1 MSRGPRGHKVREY
14 NDLVKLAERAAL
26 RAADYVRGA
35 ARPAVHTWTEKSQHD
50 FVTEVDRAAEGMIA
64 EEIARAEPDSVIVGE
79 ELSPKRGIR
88 GELVWIV
95 DPLDGT
101 TNFLHGYPQYGVS
114 IGCLV
119 DGKLAAGVIHDVCR
133 NRTYRAVR
141 GGGAFEEDTRL
152 SVSAVTDPRY
162 ALIGTGF
169 PFRALNLLHVYLSQ
183 FAAVS
188 GAASGIR
195 RAGAAALDLADVA
208 AGRLDAFWELQL
220 APWDI
225 AAVALL
231 IREAGGIVTTLDG
244 GSDVL
249 SKDGSIIAGNAAMHR
264 WLIDLIRKS

>member
-1 MSRGPRGHKVREY
+1 VREY

-26 RAADYVRGA
+26 RAADYLRSAV
-35 ARPAVHTWTEKSQHD
+35 RPAVHTWTEKAQHD
-50 FVTEVDRAAEGMIA
+50 FVTEVDRAAEALIA
-64 EEIARAEPDSVIVGE
+64 EEIVREAPESVIVGE
-79 ELSPKRGIR
+79 ELSPQRMAR

-101 TNFLHGYPQYGVS
+101 TNYLHGYPQYAVS

-133 NRTYRAVR
+133 KRTYKAVR

-152 SVSAVTDPRY
+152 GVSAVTDPRY

-208 AGRLDAFWELQL
+208 AGRLDGFWELQL

-225 AAVALL
+225 AAGTLL
-231 IREAGGIVTTLDG
+231 IREAGGIVTRPDG
-244 GSDVL
+244 AVDVL
-249 SKDGSIIAGNAAMHR
+249 STQGNDSIVAGNAAIHR
-264 WLIDLIRKS
+264 WLIDLLRKR

>member
-1 MSRGPRGHKVREY
+1 MREY

-26 RAADYVRGA
+26 RAADYLRNAV
-35 ARPAVHTWTEKSQHD
+35 RPAVQTWTEKSQHD
-50 FVTEVDRAAEGMIA
+50 FVTEIDRVAEALIA
-64 EEIARAEPDSVIVGE
+64 EEIAREAPESVIVGE
-79 ELSPKRGIR
+79 ELSPKRIAR

-101 TNFLHGYPQYGVS
+101 TNFLHGYPQYAVS

-133 NRTYRAVR
+133 KRTYKAIR
-141 GGGAFEEDTRL
+141 GGGAFEADTRL
-152 SVSAVTDPRY
+152 GVSAVTDPRY

-208 AGRLDAFWELQL
+208 AGRLDGFWELQL

-225 AAVALL
+225 AAGTLL
-231 IREAGGIVTTLDG
+231 IREAGGIVTRPDG
-244 GSDVL
+244 AADVL
-249 SKDGSIIAGNAAMHR
+249 STQGNGSIVAGNAAMHR
-264 WLIDLIRKS
+264 WLIDLLRKS

>member
-1 MSRGPRGHKVREY
+1 VREY

-26 RAADYVRGA
+26 RAADYLRGA

-50 FVTEVDRAAEGMIA
+50 FVTEVDRAAEALIA
-64 EEIARAEPDSVIVGE
+64 EVIMLDAPESVIVGE
-79 ELSPKRGIR
+79 ELSPSRQAR

-101 TNFLHGYPQYGVS
+101 TNFLHGYPQYAVS
-114 IGCLV
+114 IGCMV

-133 NRTYRAVR
+133 KRTYRAIR

-152 SVSAVTDPRY
+152 SVSAVMDPRL

-169 PFRALNLLHVYLSQ
+169 PFKALNLLHVYLSQ
-183 FAAVS
+183 FAAVT
-188 GAASGIR
+188 GAASGVR

-208 AGRLDAFWELQL
+208 AGKLDGFWELQL

-225 AAVALL
+225 AAGTLL
-231 IREAGGIVTTLDG
+231 IREAGGIVTRPDG
-244 GSDVL
+244 AADVL
-249 SKDGSIIAGNAAMHR
+249 SNESTGSIVAGNAAMHR
-264 WLIDLIRKS
+264 WLIDLLRKS

>member
-1 MSRGPRGHKVREY
+1 VREY

-26 RAADYVRGA
+26 RAADYLRSA
-35 ARPAVHTWTEKSQHD
+35 PRPAVHTWTEKSQHD
-50 FVTEVDRAAEGMIA
+50 FVTEVDRAAEAVITEVILREA
-64 EEIARAEPDSVIVGE
+64 PESVIVGE
-79 ELSPKRGIR
+79 ELSPKRPAQ

-101 TNFLHGYPQYGVS
+101 TNFLHGYPQYAVS

-133 NRTYRAVR
+133 NRTYKAIR

-152 SVSAVTDPRY
+152 SVSAVTEARR

-169 PFRALNLLHVYLSQ
+169 PFKALNLLHIYQSQ
-183 FAAVS
+183 FAAVV

-225 AAVALL
+225 AAGTLL
-231 IREAGGIVTTLDG
+231 IREAGGIVTRPDG
-244 GSDVL
+244 AADVL
-249 SKDGSIIAGNAAMHR
+249 SNDGNGSIVAGNAAMHR
-264 WLIDLIRKS
+264 WLIDLLRKS

>member
-1 MSRGPRGHKVREY
+1 MREY

-26 RAADYVRGA
+26 RAADYLRGA

-50 FVTEVDRAAEGMIA
+50 FVTEVDRAAEALIA
-64 EEIARAEPDSVIVGE
+64 EVIMHDAPESVIVGE
-79 ELSPKRGIR
+79 ELSPSRQAR

-101 TNFLHGYPQYGVS
+101 TNFLHGYPQYAVS
-114 IGCLV
+114 IGCMV

-133 NRTYRAVR
+133 KRTYRAIR

-152 SVSAVTDPRY
+152 SVSAVMDPRL

-169 PFRALNLLHVYLSQ
+169 PFKALNLLHVYLSQ
-183 FAAVS
+183 FAAVT
-188 GAASGIR
+188 GAASGVR

-208 AGRLDAFWELQL
+208 AGKLDGFWELQL

-225 AAVALL
+225 AAGTLL
-231 IREAGGIVTTLDG
+231 IREAGGIVTRPDG
-244 GSDVL
+244 AADVL
-249 SKDGSIIAGNAAMHR
+249 SNESTGSIVAGNAAMHR
-264 WLIDLIRKS
+264 WLIDLLRKS

>member
-1 MSRGPRGHKVREY
+1 VREY

-26 RAADYVRGA
+26 RAADYIRGA
-35 ARPAVHTWTEKSQHD
+35 VRPAVNTWTEKSQHD
-50 FVTEVDRAAEGMIA
+50 FVTEVDRAAEGLIA
-64 EEIARAEPDSVIVGE
+64 EVIMLEEPDSVIIGE
-79 ELSPKRGIR
+79 ELSPKRMAR

-101 TNFLHGYPQYGVS
+101 TNFLHGYPQYAVS

-133 NRTYRAVR
+133 KRTYRATR

-169 PFRALNLLHVYLSQ
+169 PFKSLNGLHIYLSQ
-183 FAAVS
+183 FAAVI

-208 AGRLDAFWELQL
+208 AGRLDGFWELQL
-220 APWDI
+220 ASWDI
-225 AAVALL
+225 AAGTLL
-231 IREAGGIVTTLDG
+231 IREAGGIVTRPDG
-244 GSDVL
+244 AADVL
-249 SKDGSIIAGNAAMHR
+249 STQDNGSIVAGNAAIHR
-264 WLIDLIRKS
+264 WLIDLLRKR